1 MSPPVALVVAPH
13 CTEPESGWFSP
24 GRSVKIGQVFCILRL
39 CGYAPVLL
47 NTCPVLNPEASPT
60 DVQLSRRQAA
70 IPRLFAFLVTPLGR
84 LVLEK
89 PSLIWVYNSRVP
101 ETLVLWRL
109 RRLYPQALRVVELE
123 DLPAAR
129 KANASWRGVL
139 DWVATRWLV
148 RGATLVTCVSVDAAD
163 VLRSHVACSAGRV
176 RILPPLLHEG
186 FLRAVEQ
193 RHSPFRRRF
202 IRVLYAG
209 GYTEEKGVEDLLWA
223 FRFLPTSTHRLHLV
237 GPVSMSIGMLAKSMG
252 HVYVHGCVNEK
263 RLQSIYQQVDVVVN
277 PHRAI
282 LNGTHVFPF
291 KTIEQMASGAL
302 PLLSTSLGTDQ
313 LGLPQACL
321 FRTRQELLLAL
332 ENAPS
337 IWRTH
342 HENLT
347 NLSLKLRHS
356 HGVASVAPQLAS
368 WLSTLQDV

>member
-1 MSPPVALVVAPH
+1 MSLPIALVVAPH
-13 CTEPESGWFSP
+13 CTDPESGWFSP
-24 GRSVKIGQVFCILRL
+24 GRSVKIAQVLCILRL
-39 CGYAPVLL
+39 CGYVPVLL
-47 NTCPVLNPEASPT
+47 NTCPVLNPEASRT
-60 DVQLSRRQAA
+60 DLQLSRRKAA
-70 IPRLFAFLVTPLGR
+70 IPRLFAFMGAPLER
-84 LVLEK
+84 LITQK

-101 ETLVLWRL
+101 EALVQWRL
-109 RRLYPQALRVVELE
+109 RRLYRQALLVVELE

-129 KANASWRGVL
+129 KANASWRGAL

-148 RGATLVTCVSVDAAD
+148 RSATVVTCVSVEAAEA
-163 VLRSHVACSAGRV
+163 LRSHVALSAARV

-186 FLRAVEQ
+186 FLSAVEQ

-223 FRFLPTSTHRLHLV
+223 FRSLPSTTHRLHLV
-237 GPVSMSIGMLAKSMG
+237 GPVSMDIRTLAKKMA
-252 HVYVHGCVNEK
+252 HVYVHGCVNES

-313 LGLPQACL
+313 HGLPQACL
-321 FRTRQELLLAL
+321 FRTREDLLMAL
-332 ENAPS
+332 KNASS
-337 IWRTH
+337 IWHTH
-342 HENLT
+342 HDNLT
-347 NLSLKLRHS
+347 NLAVKLRRS
-356 HGVASVAPQLAS
+356 HAVCTVAHQFAF
-368 WLSTLQDV
+368 WLSTLKNV